1 MTTLLRMADDAADLD
16 DGADYSE
23 TGDDEEAEALTADIA
38 SIIAGRTVAPAAVA
52 WWRTRRE
59 RRAQRDAGPSEG
71 TRPPRWFE
79 I

>member
-1 MTTLLRMADDAADLD
+1 MPGDDDDVGAWADHP
-16 DGADYSE
+16 E
-23 TGDDEEAEALTADIA
+23 PDDEELEALTADIA
-38 SIIAGRTVAPAAVA
+38 TILAGRTVMPAGIM

-59 RRAQRDAGPSEG
+59 RRAEKEAAYSRATER

>member
-1 MTTLLRMADDAADLD
+1 MRDDAADLD

-23 TGDDEEAEALTADIA
+23 PGDDREAEALAADIA
-38 SIIAGRTVAPAAVA
+38 SIIAGRTVVPAAVM
-52 WWRTRRE
+52 WWRTRCE
-59 RRAQRDAGPSEG
+59 RRAEKDARASEG

>member
-1 MTTLLRMADDAADLD
+1 MGYDAADLD

-23 TGDDEEAEALTADIA
+23 PGDDEEAEALTADIA
-38 SIIAGRTVAPAAVA
+38 SIIAGRTVVPAAVA

-59 RRAQRDAGPSEG
+59 RRAERDPGPSEG